1 MSLNF
6 PSKYETR
13 SRIMCRNVNSWHE
26 SWKQYEKKLTG
37 NQKGCWGG
45 SPVGGRF
52 GFSRRKQLTTAD
64 QRPYTAAAAVV
75 RQWGDGDVVRS
86 ERPWVGLESFE
97 VLPPALVPLH
107 FQKKSQNRSV
117 CRLSFSSCLVE
128 KMFFTM
134 FCILSGFNN
143 NLFPDSFLS
152 PNFAGWPKLQWPH
165 LVDNNNENH
174 LY

>member
-1 MSLNF
+1 MKVGNNTRRSWQ
-6 PSKYETR
+6 ETKKDVGAGRR
-13 SRIMCRNVNSWHE
+13 SAAGLASVGENSWRR
-26 SWKQYEKKLTG
+26 LTSDHTLLLLLSDNG
-37 NQKGCWGG
+37 
-45 SPVGGRF
+45 
-52 GFSRRKQLTTAD
+52 
-64 QRPYTAAAAVV
+64 VV
-75 RQWGDGDVVRS
+75 VMLSD
-86 ERPWVGLESFE
+86 ERPWVGLESFV
-97 VLPPALVPLH
+97 VLPKALAPLH

-152 PNFAGWPKLQWPH
+152 PNFAGWPVLQWPH